1 MLQRIL
7 NEDVREGSLRLI
19 YPDGVTRR
27 FGSGSPEAVLEVA
40 DPKAVPR
47 VVSDPEFML
56 GQTYMEGGWS
66 TPDLRALLEVL
77 LRNFAGPR
85 NHRRNR
91 FGRWLTPLLRPLQQ
105 WNRRAASRRNVA
117 HHYDLDETL
126 FRRFLDSDLQ
136 YSCAY
141 WPRREL
147 TLEQAQ
153 AAKRAHIRR
162 KLCLRPGQRV
172 LDIGC
177 GWGGLAIELAEQAGA
192 QVVGLTLSGEQARVA
207 RQRVRE
213 RGLEGQVE
221 IRLED
226 YRDVPETFDRIVSVG
241 MFEHVG
247 TRYYDTYFR
256 SVHEHLAPDGVA
268 LIHTIGRVTPPG
280 VTNPWIRRYIFPGG
294 YIPAMSEVMAAVE
307 RQRLASAD
315 VEVLRLHYAYTLAE
329 WFRRFQRVRGAVAE
343 EKGERF
349 CRMWEFYLA
358 VSEAAFHWRG
368 LVVFQLQLAHEQTA
382 MPLTRDYLY
391 RPPVLGPTVE
401 PSRTAASA

>member
-1 MLQRIL
+1 MLERVL
-7 NEDVREGSLRLI
+7 EEGVHAGTLRLET
-19 YPDGVTRR
+19 PDGGTRT
-27 FGSGSPEAVLEVA
+27 FGSGAPEAELRLHDRRA
-40 DPKAVPR
+40 AKR
-47 VVSDPEFML
+47 VVTDPEFML
-56 GQTYMEGGWS
+56 GQTYMDGQWS
-66 TPDLRALLEVL
+66 TPDLRALLDLL
-77 LRNFAGPR
+77 LRNFAAELPR
-85 NHRRNR
+85 RRH
-91 FGRWLTPLLRPLQQ
+91 RWLEALLRPLQQ

-117 HHYDLDETL
+117 HHYDIDESL

-141 WPRREL
+141 WPRRDL

-162 KLCLRPGQRV
+162 KLCLQPGHRV

-177 GWGGLAIELAEQAGA
+177 GWGGLAIELAEQAGVR
-192 QVVGLTLSGEQARVA
+192 VVGLTLSAEQARVA
-207 RQRVRE
+207 RERVRA
-213 RGLEGQVE
+213 RGLEDRVE

-247 TRYYDTYFR
+247 TRYYDTYFNG
-256 SVHEHLAPDGVA
+256 VHEHLAPGGVA

-280 VTNPWIRRYIFPGG
+280 ITNPWIRRYIFPGG

-307 RQRLASAD
+307 RQGLTSTD

-329 WFRRFQRVRGAVAE
+329 WFRRFQGVRDEVVR

-358 VSEAAFHWRG
+358 VSEMAFRWRG
-368 LVVFQLQLAHEQTA
+368 LVVFQFQLARDQTA
-382 MPLTRDYLY
+382 VPLTRDYLY
-391 RPPVLGPTVE
+391 EASVLEEIAE
-401 PSRTAASA
+401 PRRQASA

>member
-1 MLQRIL
+1 MLLERML
-7 NEDVREGSLRLI
+7 EEGVREGSLRLE
-19 YPDGVTRR
+19 YPGGEART
-27 FGSGSPEAVLEVA
+27 FGSGEPRAVLQLHEPRA
-40 DPKAVPR
+40 ARR
-47 VVSDPEFML
+47 VVADPEFML
-56 GQTYMEGGWS
+56 GQAYMDGHWS
-66 TPDLRALLEVL
+66 TPDLRALLAVL
-77 LRNFAGPR
+77 MSNFLHARPR
-85 NHRRNR
+85 HV
-91 FGRWLTPLLRPLQQ
+91 GRWLQALLRPLQQ
-105 WNRRAASRRNVA
+105 WNRRAASRRNAA
-117 HHYDLDETL
+117 HHYDIDESL
-126 FRRFLDSDLQ
+126 FRRFLDTDLQ

-141 WPRREL
+141 WPRRDL

-162 KLCLRPGQRV
+162 KLCLQPGQRV

-177 GWGGLAIELAEQAGA
+177 GWGGLAIELAEKAGA
-192 QVVGLTLSGEQARVA
+192 RVVGLTLSGEQARVA
-207 RQRVRE
+207 RERVRE

-221 IRLED
+221 IRVED
-226 YRDVPETFDRIVSVG
+226 YRDVPETFERVVSVG

-280 VTNPWIRRYIFPGG
+280 ITNPWIRRHIFPGG

-307 RQRLASAD
+307 RQDLVSAD

-329 WFRRFQRVRGAVAE
+329 WFRRFQAVRDAVAR

-368 LVVFQLQLAHEQTA
+368 LVVFQFQLARDQA
-382 MPLTRDYLY
+382 AVPLTRDYLY
-391 RPPVLGPTVE
+391 QSPVREALAE
-401 PSRTAASA
+401 PRRQASA